1 MTTAAQHGQAALE
14 PVDSYLAAVLSAI
27 RPLAARE
34 LSVAEADGAV
44 LAADVAAAWPLPPFD
59 NSAMDGYAV
68 RAADVASASAAA
80 PAALPVRG
88 EIPAGDTRTLQLAAG
103 TCLRIMTGALLP
115 AGADAV
121 VPVEWTDGGTGQVTI
136 RQPAAAGNAIKR
148 AGDDAVPGDVLLSAG
163 TWLGPAAIGL
173 LAAAGRGTVLAR
185 PRPRVTVISTGNE
198 LAEPGTPVV
207 PGQIW
212 ESNGVMLAA
221 AARQLGCAASR
232 HPIVPDDTDA
242 LLAAIEAAL
251 PAADLLVTSGG
262 VSMGGEHDVVKAA
275 LRRLGTVRFTKVAM
289 QPGMPQGFGVVG
301 EHAVPI
307 FTLPGNPVSAY
318 VSFQLFVRPALDALQ
333 DQSAK
338 RLPGARAVL
347 TEPVR
352 SPAGKRSFLR
362 GILDPATGS
371 VTPVSGQAS
380 HQLASLAKANA
391 LIIVPEPVVEM
402 AAGNIAD
409 VLELP

>member
-1 MTTAAQHGQAALE
+1 MTTAAPSGQAALE
-14 PVDSYLAAVLSAI
+14 PVDTYLGAVLSAI

-34 LSVAEADGAV
+34 LSLAEADGAV
-44 LAADVAAAWPLPPFD
+44 LTSDVAAEWPLPPFD

-68 RAADVASASAAA
+68 LAAEVATASQDA
-80 PAALPVRG
+80 PVTLPVRDAV
-88 EIPAGDTRTLQLAAG
+88 PAGDTRAHRLVPG
-103 TCLRIMTGALLP
+103 SCLRIMTGALLP
-115 AGADAV
+115 AGADAI
-121 VPVEWTDGGTGQVTI
+121 VPVEWTDGGTDQVAI

-148 AGDDAVPGDVLLSAG
+148 AGDDAVPGDVLLPAG
-163 TWLGPAAIGL
+163 TRLGPAAIGL
-173 LAAAGRGTVLAR
+173 LAAAGHGTVLAR
-185 PRPRVTVISTGNE
+185 PRPRITVISTGNE

-212 ESNGVMLAA
+212 ESNSVMLAA
-221 AARQLGCAASR
+221 AARQLGCPAR
-232 HPIVPDDTDA
+232 RYPIVPDDTDA
-242 LLAAIEAAL
+242 LLAAIEDAMA
-251 PAADLLVTSGG
+251 AADLLVTSGG

-301 EHAVPI
+301 EHAIPL
-307 FTLPGNPVSAY
+307 FTLPGNPVSAF
-318 VSFQLFVRPALDALQ
+318 VSFQLFVRPAVDALQ
-333 DQSAK
+333 DVEPK

-347 TEPVR
+347 TAPVR

-362 GILDPATGS
+362 GILDPESGT
-371 VTPVSGQAS
+371 VRPVLGQAS

-391 LIIVPEPVVEM
+391 LIIVKERSTEM
-402 AAGNIAD
+402 AEGEIAD